1 MYSTIDIIERVV
13 SERSDIKIY
22 NVSFGPKG
30 AILDDDINRFTY
42 VCDKLSYDAPDGINP
57 LFCIAAGNDGNLE
70 KPLNRIQSPA
80 DMVNGLG
87 IGAYSISFLGDK
99 YRSSYSCIGPGREGA
114 K

>member
-87 IGAYSISFLGDK
+87 IAHTAF
-99 YRSSYSCIGPGREGA
+99 RSSEINIEVVIVALVLDERVQ